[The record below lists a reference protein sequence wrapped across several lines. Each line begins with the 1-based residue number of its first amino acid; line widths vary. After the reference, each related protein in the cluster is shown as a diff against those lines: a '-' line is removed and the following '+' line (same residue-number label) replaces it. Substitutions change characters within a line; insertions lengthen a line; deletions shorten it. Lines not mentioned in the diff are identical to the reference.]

1 MIAVR
6 ALLLLCLALAAPV
19 RAAESACA
27 APPELVETT
36 AALPATASAIAAGSL
51 RILVGGSASVLGP
64 GTSGAASPWPQ
75 RLEALLR
82 SRHPGLDITLVVK
95 GGRGLNA
102 GEIARMLT
110 SEAAKHRPTLVLW
123 QTGTVE
129 AARGLD
135 VDQFVASM
143 LEGIEVLQAIGAD
156 LLLVD
161 LQFSRFLRANAQVDA
176 YLDAMR
182 VVAAANGVPL
192 FRRYEIMQFWAESD
206 TLDLERAKAGERVAA
221 TDRLNDCLA
230 RAAERLIAAG
240 VAEAKRR

>member
-6 ALLLLCLALAAPV
+6 AVLLLLVLAAPV
-19 RAAESACA
+19 RAAETCVP
-27 APPELVETT
+27 PPELVETT
-36 AALPATASAIAAGSL
+36 SALPATAQAIAAGRL

-64 GTSGAASPWPQ
+64 GTSGAAAPWPQ

-82 SRHPGLDITLVVK
+82 ARHPGLEIALVVK
-95 GGRGLNA
+95 GARGLTA
-102 GEIARMLT
+102 SEIARTLNT
-110 SEAAKHRPTLVLW
+110 EAAKDPPALVLW

-135 VDQFVASM
+135 VDQFVASL
-143 LEGIEVLQAIGAD
+143 LEGIEMLQATHAD
-156 LLLVD
+156 VVLVD

-192 FRRYEIMQFWAESD
+192 FRRYEIMQGWAESD
-206 TLDLERAKAGERVAA
+206 ALDLERAKSGDRVAA

-230 RAAERLIAAG
+230 RAADRLLAAG

>member
-1 MIAVR
+1 MTAVR
-6 ALLLLCLALAAPV
+6 AVLLLLALAAPV
-19 RAAESACA
+19 RAAEPACA
-27 APPELVETT
+27 PPLELVETS
-36 AALPATASAIAAGSL
+36 AALPATARAIAAGSL

-64 GTSGAASPWPQ
+64 GTSGAAAPWPQ

-82 SRHPGLDITLVVK
+82 ARHPGLEVALVVK
-95 GGRGLNA
+95 GARGLTA
-102 GEIARMLT
+102 AEIARSL
-110 SEAAKHRPTLVLW
+110 SAEAEKQPPALVLW

-135 VDQFVASM
+135 VDQFVAS
-143 LEGIEVLQAIGAD
+143 LLDGIETLQAARAD
-156 LLLVD
+156 VVLVD

-182 VVAAANGVPL
+182 VVAAATGVPL
-192 FRRYEIMQFWAESD
+192 FRRYEIMQGWAESEA
-206 TLDLERAKAGERVAA
+206 LDLERAKSGERVAA

-230 RAAERLIAAG
+230 RAAERLVAAG